1 MRAFTRYARGEA
13 PVMAMNEKVCRKAKE
28 GAVYAPSVIH
38 EYEVV

>member
-1 MRAFTRYARGEA
+1 MPEGRA